1 MHKLFMKTDYKR
13 GKAKGRGFI
22 GIMIAVACLVL
33 ILRLGI
39 EQIIKVNIAQ
49 NESSA
54 QANLKAISLAL
65 ENYSR
70 DHLGAY
76 PPSLEILTRSQ
87 PPYLDSGLLSN
98 EELKGYSYECLTLE
112 PSGYT
117 CIATPNKCRLSGR
130 TIFKITTG
138 GTLTSDD
145 CTKRE

>member
-1 MHKLFMKTDYKR
+1 MKTIELK
-13 GKAKGRGFI
+13 GNASGRGFI

-70 DHLGAY
+70 DHLGVY
-76 PPSLEILTRSQ
+76 PPSLEILTQSQ
-87 PPYLDSGLLSN
+87 PAYLDRELLPQ

-117 CIATPNKCRLSGR
+117 CIATPDKCRFSGR
-130 TIFKITTG
+130 TIYKITTG
-138 GTLTSDD
+138 GALTSDD
-145 CTKRE
+145 CTKKE